1 MSTSPNPSPSTA
13 VEQQPNAANTPSKKR
28 FSAKRIAAIAL
39 SVMLA
44 LLLVVDVAGSSYL
57 LNYAIGRSG
66 DGGNRNV
73 KTEASAAVE
82 ESLFGIDAAKARQEE
97 ADAAFLEEHPPAE
110 VSVSSSDGLSLAGY
124 LYEQDG
130 SALAAATADPTLA
143 REIAANIGGHRWAIV
158 IHGYRGSHLKAVRF
172 AQHYYDRGYT
182 VLSPDL
188 RACGS
193 SEGSY
198 VGMGWLDKDDVQVW
212 IDWILQRDPQAQI
225 VVHGESMGAATTMML
240 SGEETP
246 SAVKAFV
253 EDCGYTSV
261 WDVFS
266 RELGLRFGLPEFPLL
281 YTASAFSQL
290 KAGYSFEEASALD
303 AVSRCEKP
311 MLFIHGEEDDFIPYE
326 MMGRLYEAKPGTN
339 KASISAPGAKHA
351 QAMFALGDAYWE
363 PVFDFCDQ
371 YMD

>member
-1 MSTSPNPSPSTA
+1 MNTTTEPSPSTA
-13 VEQQPNAANTPSKKR
+13 AEERGALQAKPSKRR
-28 FSAKRIAAIAL
+28 FAAKRIAVTVI
-39 SVMLA
+39 SVLLA

-73 KTEASAAVE
+73 KTEATAAVE
-82 ESLFGIDAAKARQEE
+82 ENLSAIDAAKALQEE
-97 ADAAFLEEHPPAE
+97 ADAAFLAAHPPVEAR
-110 VSVSSSDGLSLAGY
+110 VNSADGFALAGY

-130 SALAAATADPTLA
+130 SALDAAAGDTARA
-143 REIAANIGGHRWAIV
+143 QEIAVNTAGHRWALV

-172 AQHYYDRGYT
+172 AQHYYDRGYN

-188 RACGS
+188 RACGN

-198 VGMGWLDKDDVQVW
+198 VGMGWLDKEDIQMW
-212 IDWILQRDPQAQI
+212 ISWILERDEQAQI

-240 SGEETP
+240 SGDETP
-246 SAVKAFV
+246 AAVKLFV

-266 RELGLRFGLPEFPLL
+266 RELKLRFGLPEFPLL
-281 YTASAFSQL
+281 YTASVFSQL
-290 KAGYSFEEASALD
+290 KAGYGFAEASALE
-303 AVSRCEKP
+303 AVERCEKP

-326 MMGRLYEAKPGTN
+326 MMSALYEAKPGSN

-371 YMD
+371 YLD